1 MIKNYFKVAWRNLL
15 RNKAHSFIN
24 IAGLSVGLACSLLIL
39 LWVQNERSIDAFHQN
54 SKQLF
59 TVYGVVHNNHKLN
72 GTYELPG
79 VLADEIK
86 RRIPEVEYATG
97 MGFGETSVFRVGDK
111 SLKISGN
118 SAGADYF
125 KMFSYP
131 LLQGT
136 PQTALNTVSSIA
148 ISRKMAEE
156 FFGSPENA
164 IGKNILYQNSKN
176 FTVTAVFE
184 NLPQNVSRTFDF
196 LTNWE
201 AFLTNNTWARDM
213 GNTGPPAYVMLR
225 KDANAALANKKMENF
240 YDLYYHT
247 NRKTN
252 SYYIDLALQPYA
264 ESYLDNNLEN
274 GKPDGGRIEYVH
286 LFSIIAI
293 FILLIACINFMNLTT
308 ARSVKRA
315 REIGVR
321 KVVGALRSSL
331 IGQFISESLL
341 VTAIAVSISLV
352 LVVLLL
358 PLFNQVTQKQI
369 ALPFSQWPFWI
380 ELLAITLITGLVS
393 GSYPALFLS
402 SFNPVKVLKGTLKL
416 ESGTTIFR
424 KGLVIFQFVLSII
437 LITGTIIISKQ
448 MDFVQSKNLGYDKE
462 NLVMVTMEGDLQAKY
477 SLLKNELLNT
487 SSIQS
492 VSRVS
497 APPTDSY
504 GSTAAVSWANNQNNT
519 QNVMFTQ
526 VGIGYDYLKTMKMTL
541 VAGHGFSKDFPSDTA
556 NYIINESALKET
568 GYKDPIGQPL
578 ALFGRRGK
586 IIGVVKDFH
595 FHSMHTAIGPMI
607 FKYGENMPGVVL
619 IRTQAGKTREA
630 VQLIESLC
638 KQLNPAFPP
647 TYSFV
652 DEQYQKLY
660 QNEQIINKLSD
671 AFATLAIFIS
681 CLGLLGLAMFTAEQR
696 IKEIGIR
703 KVLGASMSS
712 LFALL
717 SQEFL
722 VLVIIALLIAT
733 PVAFYAMSKWLQGFA
748 YRTPVQWWVFAISG
762 GLIILIAL
770 ATVSF
775 QAIKAALVNPIKS
788 LRSE

>member
-1 MIKNYFKVAWRNLL
+1 MIRNYLKVAWRNLL
-15 RNKAHSFIN
+15 RNKAHSSIN

-39 LWVQNERSIDAFHQN
+39 LWVQNERSIDAFHKNN
-54 SKQLF
+54 SQLF
-59 TVYGVVHNNHKLN
+59 TVYGKVYGNHKLS
-72 GTYELPG
+72 GSYEMPG
-79 VLADEIK
+79 VLADEMK
-86 RRIPEVEYATG
+86 KRIPEVEYATG

-111 SLKISGN
+111 SLKIEGN

-125 KMFSYP
+125 KMFSYT

-136 PQTALNTVSSIA
+136 LQTALSSPHGIA

-156 FFGSPENA
+156 FFGSPKNA

-184 NLPQNVSRTFDF
+184 NLPKNVSRSFDF

-201 AFLTNNTWARDM
+201 AFLNNNHWARQM
-213 GNTGPPAYVMLR
+213 GNTGPPVYVMLR
-225 KDANAALANKKMENF
+225 KDANAALVDKKIRNF
-240 YDLYYHT
+240 YDLYFPG
-247 NRKTN
+247 RKAS
-252 SYYIDLALQPYA
+252 SYYTDLALQPYA
-264 ESYLDNNLEN
+264 ESYLNNNLEN
-274 GKPDGGRIEYVH
+274 GKPNGGRIEYVY

-341 VTAIAVSISLV
+341 ITSLAVIISLV
-352 LVVLLL
+352 LLVLLL
-358 PLFNQVTQKQI
+358 PLFNQITQKQI
-369 ALPFSQWPFWI
+369 GLPFGQWSFWV

-416 ESGTTIFR
+416 ESGATIFR
-424 KGLVIFQFVLSII
+424 KGLVVFQFVLSII

-448 MDFVQSKNLGYDKE
+448 MSYVQSKNLGYDKE
-462 NLVMVTMEGDLQAKY
+462 NLVLVTMEGDLESKY
-477 SLLKNELLNT
+477 SLFKNELLNT
-487 SSIQS
+487 PAIQS

-497 APPTDSY
+497 ASPTDTY
-504 GSTAAVSWANNQNNT
+504 GSTAAVSWTGQDTT

-526 VGIGYDYLKTMKMTL
+526 VGVGYDYLKTMKMAL
-541 VAGHGFSKDFPSDTA
+541 LEGRGFSKDFPSDTA

-568 GYKDPIGQPL
+568 GYNDPIGQPF
-578 ALFGRRGK
+578 ALFGRRGT

-595 FHSMHTAIGPMI
+595 FHSMHAAIGPMI
-607 FKYGENMPGVVL
+607 FKYGENMPGSVL
-619 IRTQAGKTREA
+619 IRTQPGKTQES
-630 VQLIESLC
+630 VKLIESLC

-647 TYSFV
+647 SYYFV

-671 AFATLAIFIS
+671 AFAFLAIFIS

-696 IKEIGIR
+696 LKEIGIR
-703 KVLGASMSS
+703 KVLGASVRS
-712 LFALL
+712 LFGLL

-733 PVAFYAMSKWLQGFA
+733 PVAFYTMNKWLQSFV